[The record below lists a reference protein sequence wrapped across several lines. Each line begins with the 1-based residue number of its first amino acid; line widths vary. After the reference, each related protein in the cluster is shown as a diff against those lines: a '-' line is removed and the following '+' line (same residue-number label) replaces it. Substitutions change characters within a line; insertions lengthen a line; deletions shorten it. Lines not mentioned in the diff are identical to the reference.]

1 MYLRTHQKLMV
12 RNFLLDRTEEIQII
26 ILSITFGVI
35 MFFPNIVLGQLTEQQ
50 LQVDR
55 LEAEIESLK
64 QQIKSSSFDPLGIL
78 FTQAFITST
87 GIAVAGATAF
97 FAWQRERRTPLP
109 AEQEKIFNEQVKEWY
124 YHSFLAA
131 YKRIWKEL
139 QGASEDKTK
148 VHDNCEVLYRTVLY
162 SKEFPKE
169 EFHDIFIVDKKCQI
183 RYLIKS
189 LKLKSEDKE
198 IDRRMQT
205 IENTAEAEYHKM
217 VREIL
222 PSIVEIA
229 VDSALGSRIYDQTD
243 EDHHALVLDSKKRL
257 ERLMIFGMISEDEE
271 VIKILIDAIVRRKT
285 NPNVSTTPK
294 KEDAKTKR
302 Y

>member
-1 MYLRTHQKLMV
+1 MYFRTHQKLMG

-26 ILSITFGVI
+26 ILSITLGLI

-78 FTQAFITST
+78 YTQTFIILG
-87 GIAVAGATAF
+87 GIAGAGATAF

-139 QGASEDKTK
+139 QGASKDKTK
-148 VHDNCEVLYRTVLY
+148 IHDNCEILYRKVLYR
-162 SKEFPKE
+162 KEFPKE
-169 EFHDIFIVDKKCQI
+169 EFYDIFIEDKECQI
-183 RYLIKS
+183 KYLIKS
-189 LKLKSEDKE
+189 LKLKSKDKDKKE
-198 IDRRMQT
+198 IHRRMQT
-205 IENTAEAEYHKM
+205 IENTAEADYHKT

-243 EDHHALVLDSKKRL
+243 EDHHALALESKKRL
-257 ERLMIFGMISEDEE
+257 ERLMIFGLISEDEE
-271 VIKILIDAIVRRKT
+271 VVKILIEAIVRRKT
-285 NPNVSTTPK
+285 NPNVSTSSEK
-294 KEDAKTKR
+294 
-302 Y
+302 